1 MKLWMKI
8 AALAAASAGL
18 VGPAPAALAQD
29 QGADRQARLIEAA
42 KKEGEVSLYYIF
54 PNLDVLVTFT
64 NKYGVAANVCGQP
77 GAIAGAEPTK

>member
-42 KKEGEVSLYYIF
+42 KKEG
-54 PNLDVLVTFT
+54 
-64 NKYGVAANVCGQP
+64 VAANVCGQP